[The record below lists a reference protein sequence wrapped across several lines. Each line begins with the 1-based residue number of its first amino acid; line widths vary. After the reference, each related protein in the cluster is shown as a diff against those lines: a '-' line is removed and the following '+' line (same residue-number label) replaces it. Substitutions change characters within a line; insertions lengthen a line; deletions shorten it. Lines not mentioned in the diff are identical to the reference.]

1 MKKSI
6 LNLFAVAAIALT
18 GVSCENFLGV
28 EPIDKLAADTY
39 FKNELE
45 LQLYSN
51 GLIQSYLPTADGLG
65 AHLGR
70 YARSN
75 QHNVNNCR
83 YIVTLLIGTQ
93 PRECFV
99 ASTFFLV

>member
-65 AHLGR
+65 YSD
-70 YARSN
+70 YACDLFCSKTSSETRS
-75 QHNVNNCR
+75 HSFPC
-83 YIVTLLIGTQ
+83 
-93 PRECFV
+93 
-99 ASTFFLV
+99 